1 MMRRRKDKT
10 EAKEPKVKEPKVKKT
25 KDVTGRGSEW
35 THGRELSGKF
45 LSALLFLAIVAGVA
59 GFGMHF
65 IKPEQALAAPA
76 EQGPG
81 GLTAA
86 QQSAGAY
93 AVGFVGSWLSATKD
107 KPGDLGT
114 YVDLGSLQKI
124 TQAPFEYRDLAL
136 VSVSPVDG
144 GPFVSA
150 VVAANVKEI
159 AQDQQGN
166 VDTWPRRYFQVAVA
180 IDGSALRVVGL
191 PAPIAPPVEGR
202 TTSLVYATAV
212 ASGKPL
218 AQTVSAFLSAYLAG
232 SGELDRFTTP
242 GSALAPIMPAPY
254 AQLNVVDLRTATD
267 PVDAPADGT
276 TARAL
281 ATVTLTTPLE
291 QITTATYALTLTA
304 RGQRWEV
311 TDIDLAPQAN
321 PKQGKETPA
330 PKPTPSST
338 GDTKGN

>member
-1 MMRRRKDKT
+1 MRRRKD
-10 EAKEPKVKEPKVKKT
+10 EAEEKQPKVKKN
-25 KDVTGRGSEW
+25 KDVTGRGSDW
-35 THGRELSGKF
+35 TRGRELSGKV
-45 LSALLFLAIVAGVA
+45 LSGVLFGAIAVGVA
-59 GFGMHF
+59 GFGLHF
-65 IKPEQALAAPA
+65 VKPEQVMAAPT

-81 GLTAA
+81 GLTVA

-114 YVDLGSLQKI
+114 YIDIGSLRKM
-124 TQAPFEYRDLAL
+124 TQTPFEYRDVSL
-136 VSVSPVDG
+136 VSVTPVAG

-166 VDTWPRRYFQVAVA
+166 VDAWPRRYFQVAVA
-180 IDGSALRVVGL
+180 VDGVALRVVGL

-202 TTSLVYATAV
+202 TTALVYGTLV

-242 GSALAPIMPAPY
+242 GSAIAPITPAPY
-254 AQLNVVDLRTATD
+254 AQLAVVDLRTPED
-267 PVDAPADGT
+267 PADAPADGAT
-276 TARAL
+276 VRAL

-291 QITTATYALTLTA
+291 QITTATYALTLTG